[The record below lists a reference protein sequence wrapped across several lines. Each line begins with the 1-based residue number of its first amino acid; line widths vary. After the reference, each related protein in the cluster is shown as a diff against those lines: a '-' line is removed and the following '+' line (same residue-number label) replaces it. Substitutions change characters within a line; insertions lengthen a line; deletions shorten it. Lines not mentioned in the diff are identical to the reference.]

1 MVEAFSIRGLG
12 RLAESWLRDPPFPDD
27 SAYGGALQTYRDRLI
42 ERYSRGADG
51 KSIADTAAWFTANRP
66 ALDRARGL
74 GERQGLAI
82 IAILGELERDLDCVA
97 DMGAVNRWPAL
108 SAVAIERYIQLWRS
122 SCAEIGLPGRLPLR
136 LSEVFGLYQ

>member
-51 KSIADTAAWFTANRP
+51 KSIADTAAWFTANLEISP
-66 ALDRARGL
+66 NVGDGL
-74 GERQGLAI
+74 KDQAATVWAFEGTGLATTSI
-82 IAILGELERDLDCVA
+82 PS
-97 DMGAVNRWPAL
+97 VNLTP
-108 SAVAIERYIQLWRS
+108 
-122 SCAEIGLPGRLPLR
+122 
-136 LSEVFGLYQ
+136 